1 MNLYSTHKN
10 PEHKI
15 IPEVFFYK
23 YGLGVVKG
31 KRRKKRVRKKKK
43 KTILTQLADE
53 KLLIVSATRLGFGGG
68 VAARGSE
75 LGPRFEGI
83 LDGVRDCDKIKSRA
97 LLFPSGCRY
106 CSGLIARKRK

>member
-43 KTILTQLADE
+43 KNNSDSTGRRE
-53 KLLIVSATRLGFGGG
+53 
-68 VAARGSE
+68 
-75 LGPRFEGI
+75 
-83 LDGVRDCDKIKSRA
+83 
-97 LLFPSGCRY
+97 
-106 CSGLIARKRK
+106 IANR